1 MYNIL
6 IHKKFSIYEILQVV
20 FPISLTTFIFY
31 ITHLQNKQINELN
44 TKIDKI
50 NNYSKDIMAKMIIK
64 DAENQ
69 KLQKTIKELTS
80 LYQNKIQSDPA
91 LILSQNELTKMYIHY
106 FGTFILTGLCFYIV
120 YNILSGF
127 TLKKLI
133 PLSLYNF
140 LQNHTYFFQNHK
152 TYNYTDNINFKIIID
167 ILNDKHVNFINI
179 CDIENKLPEDYISL
193 SKYILDLKST
203 PESTVTLYNQVQA
216 LTPKIIDSAEVCS
229 RIFDAF

>member
-1 MYNIL
+1 
-6 IHKKFSIYEILQVV
+6 V
-20 FPISLTTFIFY
+20 
-31 ITHLQNKQINELN
+31 
-44 TKIDKI
+44 
-50 NNYSKDIMAKMIIK
+50 YS
-64 DAENQ
+64 
-69 KLQKTIKELTS
+69 
-80 LYQNKIQSDPA
+80 
-91 LILSQNELTKMYIHY
+91 
-106 FGTFILTGLCFYIV
+106 
-120 YNILSGF
+120 ILSGF